1 MLGCGYVE
9 KIHDNLVVRLWPGTD
24 PIAENEY
31 RSRELVESAVNRPF
45 QTAFGQDIYSTF
57 IEKGA
62 ALFHSLVANHAF
74 HNGNKR
80 TAVIALDH
88 FLIANALILTLPND
102 EMYLLAQKTASYRQ
116 RGVSHEDALREI
128 VSTII
133 DDVVSL
139 RELRTEIEKYPQ
151 LRKAYRSS
159 LKMCRAVREDRLNK
173 LIR

>member
-9 KIHDNLVVRLWPGTD
+9 KIHDKLVARLWPGTD
-24 PIAENEY
+24 PIAENEF
-31 RSRELVESAVNRPF
+31 RSRELVESAVSRPF
-45 QTAFGQDIYSTF
+45 QTAFGQDIYPTY

-88 FLIANALILTLPND
+88 FLVANGFILFLSND
-102 EMYLLAQKTASYRQ
+102 DMYLLAEETASYRQ
-116 RGVSHEDALREI
+116 RGVSHEDALANI
-128 VSTII
+128 VSAIR
-133 DDVVSL
+133 DNVVSL
-139 RELRTEIEKYPQ
+139 EELRAEIKVYPQ
-151 LRKAYRSS
+151 LRKAYGSS
-159 LKMCRAVREDRLNK
+159 VKMRRAVRQDGLNR